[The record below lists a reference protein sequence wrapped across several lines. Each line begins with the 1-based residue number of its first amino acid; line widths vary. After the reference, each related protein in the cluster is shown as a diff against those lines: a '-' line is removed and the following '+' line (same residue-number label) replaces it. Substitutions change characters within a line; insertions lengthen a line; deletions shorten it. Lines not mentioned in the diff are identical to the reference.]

1 MLQKQ
6 QQELY
11 EHQQKLQEQ
20 RLQQERMEKEKL
32 EQIKHKNK
40 DEESKFIF
48 FFLWSAHHSM
58 LATCLCLEYCRAW
71 FSELSSRIS
80 ESTTGYTFT
89 PCVGSFT
96 SPGID
101 TS

>member
-40 DEESKFIF
+40 DEESKFI
-48 FFLWSAHHSM
+48 SQRVVS
-58 LATCLCLEYCRAW
+58 
-71 FSELSSRIS
+71 
-80 ESTTGYTFT
+80 
-89 PCVGSFT
+89 
-96 SPGID
+96 
-101 TS
+101 